1 MFETSSYLSHLK
13 SLFIFL
19 FSSQTC
25 IIIFVPGIYADPLGG
40 KALNYPEAEETDPWL
55 FYAFA
60 AWLLK
65 TVKLG
70 IKA

>member
-1 MFETSSYLSHLK
+1 MFETNSYLSHLK

-40 KALNYPEAEETDPWL
+40 KALNYPEAEETDP
-55 FYAFA
+55 
-60 AWLLK
+60 
-65 TVKLG
+65 
-70 IKA
+70 